1 MEHIIDLI
9 IENIIGIVCAGIC
22 AYAARILF
30 KIFKSLKGVM
40 NAEKVNCREK
50 IRRFGEFYITTNQI
64 TVEEYDDLKEIYDA
78 YHELGGNGAMTEL
91 VERCKDLPVVP
102 VRTIRNPYYI
112 GGEAVENQKETA

>member
-9 IENIIGIVCAGIC
+9 IENIIGIVCAGLF
-22 AYAARILF
+22 AYGAKILL
-30 KIFKSLKGVM
+30 KIFTSLKGVM

-78 YHELGGNGAMTEL
+78 YHELGAPKPSGTAT
-91 VERCKDLPVVP
+91 
-102 VRTIRNPYYI
+102 RTVSCNSMS
-112 GGEAVENQKETA
+112 